1 MKLISFTALGS
12 TGYYTVLVNADKIVG
27 LAAVRD
33 DRTYV
38 PTGEAGLILDGGI
51 ALELDDSFEEA
62 KAKLKAYGCAVD
74 ERIAANVQYEPYR

>member
-12 TGYYTVLVNADKIVG
+12 TGYKTVLVNEDKIVG
-27 LAAVRD
+27 LAAERD
-33 DRTYV
+33 AITDV
-38 PTGEAGLILDGGI
+38 PTGAAVLILDGGI